1 MDSGQAKIVY
11 RHYAVLGSESRTIA
25 EGSECAGEQGAFWEY
40 HDHAFQDRSG
50 GRGIEGQIA
59 RAETLGLDVPQFTAC
74 MENAIHESTVAS
86 DLEQAREDGVT
97 TQPTI
102 FVVSGDQATKFV
114 GARSFDEVS
123 AVIDEYLGSQ
133 Y

>member
-1 MDSGQAKIVY
+1 MDSGQVKMVY
-11 RHYAVLGSESRTIA
+11 RHYAVLGSESRIIA
-25 EGSECAGEQGAFWEY
+25 QGSECAGEQGAFWDY
-40 HDHAFQDRSG
+40 HDHAFQDHGG

-59 RAETLGLDVPQFTAC
+59 RAAALGLDGPQFTAC
-74 MENAIHESTVAS
+74 MENATYESIVAG

-102 FVVSGDQATKFV
+102 FVVSGDKITKFV

-123 AVIDEYLGSQ
+123 PIIDEYLSSQ